1 MTGHVPLCH
10 VNYPGDL
17 FVLASLMNTSSFF
30 FKEDILFLVKEQI
43 STFLHS
49 FIVLFLSASPE
60 WVTMSVSGDNQQ
72 PFAAGTKVT
81 VTCSSGGGK
90 PVPDFRWSL
99 GGEEVEEHSETFG
112 ADLEAVSE
120 ISFVVEE
127 EHDGQEI
134 LCW

>member
-1 MTGHVPLCH
+1 
-10 VNYPGDL
+10 
-17 FVLASLMNTSSFF
+17 
-30 FKEDILFLVKEQI
+30 
-43 STFLHS
+43 
-49 FIVLFLSASPE
+49 
-60 WVTMSVSGDNQQ
+60 MSVSGDNQQ
-72 PFAAGTKVT
+72 PFVAGTKVT

-99 GGEEVEEHSETFG
+99 SGEEVEDHAEEFG

-127 EHDGQEI
+127 DHDGQEI

>member
-1 MTGHVPLCH
+1 MVT
-10 VNYPGDL
+10 VNDP
-17 FVLASLMNTSSFF
+17 VSFF
-30 FKEDILFLVKEQI
+30 
-43 STFLHS
+43 STKTF
-49 FIVLFLSASPE
+49 FDYPVFSASPE

-99 GGEEVEEHSETFG
+99 SGEEVEGHAEEFG
-112 ADLEAVSE
+112 ADLDAVSE

-127 EHDGQEI
+127 DHDGQEI

>member
-1 MTGHVPLCH
+1 MCQLVMLIIQVICSCLFFDFFVSTKKSFDCLC
-10 VNYPGDL
+10 V
-17 FVLASLMNTSSFF
+17 FS
-30 FKEDILFLVKEQI
+30 
-43 STFLHS
+43 
-49 FIVLFLSASPE
+49 SASPE

-99 GGEEVEEHSETFG
+99 AGEEVEEHAEEFG

-127 EHDGQEI
+127 DHDGQEI

>member
-1 MTGHVPLCH
+1 
-10 VNYPGDL
+10 
-17 FVLASLMNTSSFF
+17 
-30 FKEDILFLVKEQI
+30 
-43 STFLHS
+43 
-49 FIVLFLSASPE
+49 
-60 WVTMSVSGDNQQ
+60 MSVSGDNQQ